1 MANKII
7 SYIIAVIGL
16 AIIVLSLN
24 LTRINLSI
32 PPQIKPAYIMIV
44 GIVVFILGIVLSL
57 NESKGG
63 KIKQAEEEVP
73 IYHGEGK
80 LRKIVGYRKGEK

>member
-1 MANKII
+1 MNKLI
-7 SYIIAVIGL
+7 SYVIAVIGL
-16 AIIVLSLN
+16 AIVVLSLN
-24 LTRINLSI
+24 LAKIKLNL
-32 PPQIKPAYIMIV
+32 PVAVKPQYVMVI

-57 NESKGG
+57 SKEKAG

-80 LRKIVGYRKGEK
+80 SRKIVGYRKGEK